1 MQDLEIIYLNFRDNQ
16 KATMD
21 ELLSGKIKLNQ
32 ITPEDVNKI
41 FERFGF
47 KPWGAQRLWARKF
60 LKGES
65 FAMLAPTGS
74 GKTTTTIAL
83 ALLKKSLIL
92 LPNST
97 LAYQVAQKIQSVAED
112 KKIVQIHSLAKKPS
126 LEDVIDADVIIT
138 TSASIVRN
146 KKLFEQVKVDAV
158 FVDDVDGFLRRSQA
172 IDTVLKILGITDE
185 QIETA
190 KKIVSRKIEDEELS
204 EAYSKIKINK
214 GQIVISGATQTAKRT
229 LRVRILRE
237 IFGFDIGQS
246 YSFARNII
254 DSYLIPE
261 KSMEEHLVELI
272 QKLGRGA
279 IVYVRGS
286 EKAEQL
292 AEYLVQNGI
301 KASAYVKASKKIFQA
316 FENGEIDVLVGTSSR
331 RSSLVRGID
340 LPTALRY
347 TIFFEIPRV
356 SISIDRETFSPR
368 KMIMVISHIARHL
381 EGEERQKAIDII
393 ENLSKIVDLTQA
405 NLEKIRAKNFDPN
418 SEKVSDFMR
427 FAYSVMMESLEFF
440 NSVSSKPEI
449 VEKTGIS
456 GNSLITPDSFAYIQA
471 SGRTSRLT
479 IGGLTKGLSI
489 LMVDDLKAFEL
500 MKAQLE
506 PLDVEFVNVKEI
518 DLEKVIEEINLTR
531 ELKVGVDIEF
541 NSRLLIVESPTKS
554 RTISYFFG
562 KPLRS
567 RVDGMQVFEVM
578 APNMLLLVT
587 ASRGHITDL
596 AIRQPSFGAKLVDSK
611 LEVKFEITKP
621 DVVSSLQ
628 KLAENVDEVLVATD
642 PDAEGEKIAWDL
654 RCLLY
659 PFNQNIKRLRW
670 HEITKRAIVEG
681 IANPEEFDL
690 NLLKAQILR
699 KVEDAWIGLELSQVV
714 QKKFNREDLSAG
726 RVQTPVLGWV
736 CERTKESKK
745 KIAQVNV
752 NLENN
757 LRLTFTSQP
766 EKVDEI
772 KSVEKVLIFDL
783 AEEIVEQNPLPPY
796 TTDSLLQDGIYNLNL
811 PASDVMAL
819 AQELFESGLITY
831 HRTDSTRVSSF
842 GVNLAKQ
849 YLERENLGNYF
860 KPRTWA
866 TEEGA
871 HECIRPTRPLNSFEL
886 ETDIDA
892 KLLLLQT
899 KLSKKHIK
907 LYDLIFKRF
916 IASQMS
922 PAKVKVL
929 KFKSRLG
936 DIVQDF
942 QFNGAVVE
950 NGFNLISPIKT
961 TGEIKEGEYKISQIQ
976 VRLISEKPLYT
987 EANLIQLMRE
997 KKIGRPSTYAPTVQ
1011 KLKDRGYVQSFNGRL
1026 AGTRLGFNVFNFLI
1040 SKYEPLINEERTRIV
1055 LEAVDKIERGEEN
1068 FIDKVIEFRREVE
1081 DLLKKKFYVKR

>member
-1 MQDLEIIYLNFRDNQ
+1 MQDLDVIYLNFHDSES
-16 KATMD
+16 ATLD
-21 ELLSGKIKLNQ
+21 ELLSGKIKLNK
-32 ITPEDVNKI
+32 IVHEDIDKI
-41 FERFGF
+41 FEPFGF
-47 KPWGAQRLWARKF
+47 KPWGAQRLWARRF

-97 LAYQVAQKIQSVAED
+97 LAFQVAQKIQNFARN
-112 KKIVQIHSLAKKPS
+112 KKIVQIHSLAPKPKPDEIS
-126 LEDVIDADVIIT
+126 NADVIIT

-146 KKLFEQVKVDAV
+146 KKLFESLRTNAV
-158 FVDDVDGFLRRSQA
+158 FIDDVDGFLRRSQA
-172 IDTVLKILGITDE
+172 IDTVLKILGITEE
-185 QIETA
+185 QIELA
-190 KKIVSRKIEDEELS
+190 KKIVSKKVEDENIS
-204 EAYSKIKINK
+204 EVRSKIKINN

-229 LRVRILRE
+229 LRVKILRE
-237 IFGFDIGQS
+237 IFGFDIGQT
-246 YSFARNII
+246 YSFTRNII
-254 DSYLIPE
+254 DAYYIPE
-261 KSMEEHLVELI
+261 KEMKEELI
-272 QKLGRGA
+272 ELIRKLGRGA

-292 AEYLVQNGI
+292 ADFLSENGI
-301 KASAYVKASKKIFQA
+301 KAKAYVKASKKIFQA
-316 FENGEIDVLVGTSSR
+316 FENGEIDVLIGTSSR
-331 RSSLVRGID
+331 RSSLVRGVD

-347 TIFFEIPRV
+347 TIFFEIPRME
-356 SISIDRETFSPR
+356 ITIDRETFSPR
-368 KMIMVISHIARHL
+368 KMIIAISHITKHL

-393 ENLSKIVDLTQA
+393 ENLSKIIDLTPS
-405 NLEKIRAKNFDPN
+405 NLEKIKSKDFNPD
-418 SEKVSDFMR
+418 SDKVSDFMK
-427 FAYSVMMESLEFF
+427 FAYKVMIESLEFF
-440 NSVSSKPEI
+440 NQVSSRSEI
-449 VEKTGIS
+449 IEKTGIS
-456 GNSLITPDSFAYIQA
+456 GNSIVTPDSFAYIQA

-489 LMVDDLKAFEL
+489 LMVDDRRAFEL
-500 MKAQLE
+500 MKEQLE
-506 PLDVEFVNVKEI
+506 PLDVKFVNIKELDI
-518 DLEKVIEEINLTR
+518 EKVIEEINLTR

-541 NSRLLIVESPTKS
+541 NSQLLIVESPTKS

-562 KPLRS
+562 KPLKS
-567 RVDGMQVFEVM
+567 KIDGLQVFEVM

-596 AIRQPSFGAKLVDSK
+596 AIRQPGFGAKIIDSK

-621 DVVSSLQ
+621 DVVASLQ
-628 KLAENVDEVLVATD
+628 KLAENVDEVLIATD

-654 RCLLY
+654 KCLLY

-670 HEITKRAIVEG
+670 HEITKRAIIEG
-681 IANPEEFDL
+681 LKNPEEFDL

-699 KVEDAWIGLELSQVV
+699 KVEDAWIGLELSKIV

-745 KIAQVNV
+745 KIAQINV
-752 NLENN
+752 QLENN
-757 LRLTFTSQP
+757 LRLTFTAQP
-766 EKVDEI
+766 EESEKI
-772 KSVEKVLIFDL
+772 KSIESVKIFDL
-783 AEEIVEQNPLPPY
+783 SEEITEQNPLPPY
-796 TTDSLLQDGIYNLNL
+796 TTDSLLQDGIYTLNL
-811 PASDVMAL
+811 PASDVMSL

-831 HRTDSTRVSSF
+831 HRTDSIRVSNF
-842 GVNLAKQ
+842 GINLARQ
-849 YLERENLGNYF
+849 YLERENLSSYF
-860 KPRTWA
+860 KARTWA

-871 HECIRPTRPLNSFEL
+871 HECIRPTRPLSSFEL

-922 PAKVKVL
+922 SAKIRIYKL
-929 KFKSRLG
+929 KAQLG
-936 DIVQDF
+936 DIIQEF
-942 QFNGAVVE
+942 QLTGEVVE

-961 TGEIKEGEYKISQIQ
+961 SGVIKPGEYKITQLQ

-997 KKIGRPSTYAPTVQ
+997 KRIGRPSTYAPTVQ

-1055 LEAVDKIERGEEN
+1055 LEAVDKIENGEES
-1068 FIDKVIEFRREVE
+1068 FIDKVIEFRKEV
-1081 DLLKKKFYVKR
+1081 DNFVKKVKIY